1 MDQSETTNARDLK
14 LFGVFWVMMPYSL
27 ESGYQ
32 NLGGTYQL
40 NIHGRPPTTSPPQ
53 TIATAMFAETENLNT
68 F

>member
-1 MDQSETTNARDLK
+1 
-14 LFGVFWVMMPYSL
+14 MMPYSL
-27 ESGYQ
+27 VSGYQ